1 MQRIL
6 HIVSSCSD
14 GKRGSIAAS
23 LRMGSYRQTGIDA
36 RFRAWWS
43 TLTNADGPSRSP
55 VAASELYLGD
65 HWAVSRD
72 LPALAHQQGMV
83 ARLWVLS
90 AGYGLL
96 PADTPLFPYAA
107 TFQPRHEDSVS
118 RATGIA
124 QISEQ
129 RAWWKL
135 LASQPCWN
143 GETPRSISGLAQ
155 RSPEGIILLIASPSY
170 LLAVEDDLR
179 EALPQFSNGGGLVI
193 VSSAARGLNPALEKR
208 RVASNAQLRKL
219 VHGSLLSLHARVAR
233 WLIQTEAEHSFE
245 LHAIQTMVAKASR
258 KLPAPTK
265 YDRKPS
271 TDEEVRRF
279 MRDRLYSDPRGSHTR
294 LLREWRNSGRA
305 CEQSRFRSL
314 FFELQEQMR

>member
-23 LRMGSYRQTGIDA
+23 HRMRSYRQAGIDA

-43 TLTNADGPSRSP
+43 TITNADGSSHDAL
-55 VAASELYLGD
+55 AASELYTGD

-72 LPALAHQQGMV
+72 LPARAHQQGMA

-90 AGYGLL
+90 AGYGLVA
-96 PADTPLFPYAA
+96 ADTPLLPYAA

-118 RATGIA
+118 RVTGIA
-124 QISEQ
+124 QITEQ

-135 LASQPCWN
+135 LTSQSYD
-143 GETPRSISGLAQ
+143 GKETPRSISDLAQ
-155 RSPEGIILLIASPSY
+155 RSPEGVILLIASPSY
-170 LLAVEDDLR
+170 LFAVEDDLLN
-179 EALPQFSNGGGLVI
+179 ALPQFSDGGLVI
-193 VSSAARGLNPALEKR
+193 VSSAARGLSPELEKR

-233 WLIQTEAEHSFE
+233 WLIQTEAEHRFDMHSV
-245 LHAIQTMVAKASR
+245 QSMVAKASSSVP
-258 KLPAPTK
+258 LPTR
-265 YDRKPS
+265 YDRTPS

-279 MRDRLYSDPRGSHTR
+279 LRARLHSVPRNSHTR
-294 LLREWRNSGRA
+294 LLREWRSSGRA
-305 CEQSRFRSL
+305 CEQGRFRSL

>member
-23 LRMGSYRQTGIDA
+23 HRIGSYRQSGLDA

-43 TLTNADGPSRSP
+43 TLCNVEDSSRNGIS
-55 VAASELYLGD
+55 ARELYVGD

-72 LPALAHQQGMV
+72 LPTLAHQQGMA

-90 AGYGLL
+90 AGYGLV
-96 PADTPLFPYAA
+96 PVDTPLVPYAA

-124 QISEQ
+124 QITEQ

-135 LASQPCWN
+135 LASQPSWN

-155 RSPEGIILLIASPSY
+155 CSPEGVILLIASPSY

-179 EALPQFSNGGGLVI
+179 EALPQFSDGGLVI
-193 VSSAARGLNPALEKR
+193 VSSAVRGLSPELEKR

-219 VHGSLLSLHARVAR
+219 VHGSLISLHARVAR
-233 WLIQTEAEHSFE
+233 WLIQTEAEHNFE
-245 LHAIQTMVAKASR
+245 LHAIQSMVAKASR
-258 KLPAPTK
+258 TLPAPKK

-279 MRDRLYSDPRGSHTR
+279 VRARLHSDPHNSHTR
-294 LLREWRNSGRA
+294 LLREWRSSGRA